1 VEVAI
6 RRDKLQGDCS
16 TKTEFASELVMSHV
30 PFDFPA
36 FRETYQRDGVVW
48 PIRLFEPEGANA
60 LAGQYKVFQK
70 RAKETRGR
78 EIYIKPH
85 LVSTWVDAIAHN
97 PFLLDIVEAA
107 IGPDIL
113 LWSSDFFVKTARTG
127 KYVCWH
133 QDTPYWE
140 LTPVDNIVN
149 IWLALTPSTLESG
162 CMQAVKG
169 THVMRDIVRGRTG
182 FASRDEQANKTSD
195 NLLAYEQELSLNIRD
210 EDVANLVLSPGEFS
224 VHHGHLV
231 HGGRPNQAD
240 FDRVG
245 LVLRYIS
252 TDTRQ
257 SRDGDAAMLM
267 RGRDIHGHYDLEP
280 RPTADFDATSLAVLA
295 DSLNRPSG
303 FFDTVVA

>member
-1 VEVAI
+1 MSNDEFD
-6 RRDKLQGDCS
+6 RERFQG
-16 TKTEFASELVMSHV
+16 TF
-30 PFDFPA
+30 
-36 FRETYQRDGVVW
+36 QRDGVAW
-48 PIRLFEPEGANA
+48 PIKLFELDEARA
-60 LAGQYKVFQK
+60 LAAKYQDFQ
-70 RAKETRGR
+70 AKSRSTRGR

-85 LVSTWVDAIAHN
+85 LVSTWVDGIAHH
-97 PFLLDIVEAA
+97 PMVLDVVTAA

-140 LTPVDNIVN
+140 LAPVDNIVN
-149 IWLALTPSTLESG
+149 IWLALTPSTLQSG

-169 THVMRDIVRGRTG
+169 THVMHDLVRGRTG
-182 FASRDEQANKTSD
+182 FGTKHEQANKTGD
-195 NLLAYEQELSLNIRD
+195 NLLVYEQELDLEVRD
-210 EDVANLVLSPGEFS
+210 EDVANLILEPGEFS

-240 FDRVG
+240 FDRIG

-252 TDTRQ
+252 PDTRQ
-257 SRDGDAAMLM
+257 LRGDDAAMLA
-267 RGRDIHGHYDLEP
+267 RGRDVHGFYKLEP
-280 RPTADFDATSLAVLA
+280 RPTEDFDAASLAVLE
-295 DSLNRPSG
+295 DSLQRPSG